1 MAKKMKTTKKIS
13 KEALIN
19 IVSAQEKHSKTLQM
33 PSVTLVA
40 TSAMIAAREACAA
53 KVDAIVEECL
63 ALNCK
68 FRDSKFDLLNDRR
81 NCLYSSLISETV
93 YKEIA
98 GTKRLTDLF
107 KNPVFFLNGASPDD
121 IKQGSVGDCWFVASL
136 AVISNIP
143 GLLEQ
148 LCVKKNEQVGVYG
161 FIFFKDGD
169 WVSTVVDDQLFY
181 KIDPVTSRRM
191 LYFSSCNDDRES
203 WLPLMEKAYAKI
215 HGDYETLTGG
225 YTSEG
230 IEDLTGGT
238 ASMLFCGDILDKDKF
253 WEEEMKQVN
262 KATLMGCSINYQEDD
277 PERHGIQAGHAYS
290 VLNVAEYEGERL
302 VHIRNPWGEIEWN
315 GDWSDQS
322 HKWTEAAIKTLRHE
336 DKNDGQF
343 WMPYDD
349 FLHIFTTIDRCRVF
363 DASWSV
369 ASSWINYNVE
379 PRSDG
384 KFHFELTQPGN
395 TVIVLS
401 QPDTRYY
408 GAFSAE
414 FINTLSFHVYDK
426 DEKLIRRAKITVP
439 YSKRSV
445 NCELMLQAGTYTVIP
460 HIQREPTD
468 IVTVVS
474 QGDDLDSALN
484 PATRSDDVEV
494 MVEAVKMDKSSYMFQ
509 QRKASLIRSMSVARV
524 TGRKLLGVDDEDY
537 ESGVD
542 AVQLEEHRW
551 QVMLGLRV
559 YSHDRNVKVTGIA
572 GAHPL
577 SKTQGHVKHEDEDSD
592 DPESV
597 TATLADKAAA
607 EPVKVAPIGL
617 APLTEEPEEESAKKD
632 QPEKISKEE

>member
-1 MAKKMKTTKKIS
+1 MPKKFKSSKKIS
-13 KEALIN
+13 NEALST
-19 IVSAQEKHSKTLQM
+19 IVAAVAKHNKTLQL

-40 TSAMIAAREACAA
+40 TSAMVAAREACAA

-63 ALNCK
+63 AKNVK

-81 NCLYSSLISETV
+81 NCLYASLISETV
-93 YKEIA
+93 YKDIA
-98 GTKRLTDLF
+98 GTKRITDLF

-169 WVSTVVDDQLFY
+169 WVSTVVDDQMFY
-181 KIDPVTSRRM
+181 KIDPVTHSRS
-191 LYFSSCNDDRES
+191 LYFSSCYEERES

-238 ASMLFCGDILDKDKF
+238 ASMMFSSDILDKDRF

-262 KATLMGCSINYQEDD
+262 KVTLMGCSINYQESD
-277 PERHGIQAGHAYS
+277 PENHGIQSGHAYS
-290 VLNVAEYEGERL
+290 VLNVAEYDGERL
-302 VHIRNPWGEIEWN
+302 VHIRNPWGKIEWN

-322 HKWTEAAIKTLRHE
+322 DKWTPDAIKTLKLE
-336 DKNDGQF
+336 DKDDGRF
-343 WMPYDD
+343 WMPYDE
-349 FLHIFTTIDRCRVF
+349 FLRIFTTIDRCRVF
-363 DASWSV
+363 DATWSV
-369 ASSWINYNVE
+369 ASSWIPYNVE
-379 PRSDG
+379 PRSSG
-384 KFHFELTQPGN
+384 KFQFKLNQPGE

-408 GAFSAE
+408 GAFNAE
-414 FINTLSFHVYDK
+414 FIYTLSFHVYDQ

-439 YSKRSV
+439 YSRRSV
-445 NCELMLQAGTYTVIP
+445 NCELKLAAGTYTVIP
-460 HIQREPTD
+460 HVHREPTD
-468 IVTVVS
+468 IRPDTENS
-474 QGDDLDSALN
+474 STDNAIN
-484 PATRSDDVEV
+484 PSTRIDDVEV
-494 MVEAVKMDKSSYMFQ
+494 VVDPVKMDKSSYMFQ
-509 QRKASLIRSMSVARV
+509 QRKATLVRSMSMARI

-537 ESGVD
+537 E
-542 AVQLEEHRW
+542 ANNNKPKQLEEQRW
-551 QVMLGLRV
+551 QLMLGLRV
-559 YSHDRNVKVTGIA
+559 YSHDRAITVDGNPGV
-572 GAHPL
+572 HPSL
-577 SKTQGHVKHEDEDSD
+577 KRPQEGRLDVEEKE

-597 TATLADKAAA
+597 TATLADKK
-607 EPVKVAPIGL
+607 EL
-617 APLTEEPEEESAKKD
+617 STEPEEIEEEAPQTSVKKFAFRKVYLENR
-632 QPEKISKEE
+632 Q

>member
-1 MAKKMKTTKKIS
+1 MTKKTKNTKKIS
-13 KEALIN
+13 KGTLQA
-19 IVSAQEKHSKTLQM
+19 IVAAQEEHNLTLRM
-33 PSVTLVA
+33 PSATLVA

-63 ALNCK
+63 SKNCK

-93 YKEIA
+93 YKDIA
-98 GTKRLTDLF
+98 GTKRIPDLF
-107 KNPVFFLNGASPDD
+107 RNPVFFLNGASPDD

-148 LCVKKNEQVGVYG
+148 LCVKKNEKVGVYG

-181 KIDPVTSRRM
+181 KVDPQTRRRS
-191 LYFSSCNDDRES
+191 LYFSSCNEERES

-215 HGDYETLTGG
+215 HGDYESLTGG

-238 ASMLFCGDILDKDKF
+238 ASMMFSSDILDRDRF
-253 WEEEMKQVN
+253 WEEEMLHVN
-262 KATLMGCSINYQEDD
+262 TNTLMGCSINYQEED
-277 PERHGIQAGHAYS
+277 PEKHGIQAGHAYS
-290 VLNVAEYEGERL
+290 VLRVAEYKGERL

-315 GDWSDQS
+315 GDWSDGS
-322 HKWTEAAIKTLRHE
+322 EKWTPEAMEALQQE
-336 DKNDGQF
+336 DKDDGQF
-343 WMPYDD
+343 WMPYKD
-349 FLHIFTTIDRCRVF
+349 FLNIFTTIDRCRIF

-379 PRSDG
+379 PRSSG
-384 KFHFELTQPGN
+384 KFQFELTQPGE

-401 QPDTRYY
+401 QPDIRYY
-408 GAFSAE
+408 GAFSSE
-414 FINTLSFHVYDK
+414 FINILSFHVYDE
-426 DEKLIRRAKITVP
+426 DGKLLRRAKITVP

-445 NCELMLQAGTYTVIP
+445 NCELKLKAGTYTVVP
-460 HIQREPTD
+460 HVQREPTD
-468 IVTVVS
+468 IVASS
-474 QGDDLDSALN
+474 QGDDSDTAVN

-494 MVEAVKMDKSSYMFQ
+494 VVESVKMDKSSYMFQ
-509 QRKASLIRSMSVARV
+509 QRKASLVRSMSVARV

-537 ESGVD
+537 EED
-542 AVQLEEHRW
+542 DQPQQLEEHRW
-551 QVMLGLRV
+551 QLMLGLRV
-559 YSHDRNVKVTGIA
+559 YSHDRNIKVTGYA
-572 GAHPL
+572 GIHPL
-577 SKTQGHVKHEDEDSD
+577 LRNSEEQESSVSGNLD

-597 TATLADKAAA
+597 TATLADKVEVA
-607 EPVKVAPIGL
+607 EPKRATSPKLTVVAEEKP
-617 APLTEEPEEESAKKD
+617 EEPEEAA
-632 QPEKISKEE
+632 KEE